1 MEHLG
6 DIDILDL
13 LGNAAP
19 IEMQEQWRSHLRECA
34 SCRARRDALQATWD
48 SLGALE
54 VCDSVDLL
62 AGITARIAEGQRPAR
77 GITLWELSRI
87 AASVLIAAGIGYTAG
102 KFTLP
107 ITSGPSVADASYFE
121 FLAPESAT
129 GLAESGWPE
138 DPVKTNGAL

>member
-1 MEHLG
+1 MEHLS

-13 LGNAAP
+13 LGKAAP
-19 IEMQEQWRSHLRECA
+19 VEMRERWRSHLQDCA
-34 SCRARRDALQATWD
+34 TCRARRDALQATWD
-48 SLGALE
+48 ALGVLE
-54 VCDSVDLL
+54 GCDSVDLL
-62 AGITARIAEGQRPAR
+62 AGITARIAEGHRPAR

-107 ITSGPSVADASYFE
+107 KTSGQGVADASYFE

-138 DPVKTNGAL
+138 DPLKTNGAL